1 METMEQRRDAIVQM
15 INQKGK
21 VRFAELKEA
30 FPQVSEMT
38 LRTDLKALDN
48 AKRIVRIHGGAKSV
62 EVVIGTDDYYGQRV
76 VRNSAA
82 KQTIAEKAVQL
93 IAPNTTIYLDSGSTA
108 TALAKIIPDQKHIIF
123 TSGIS
128 CAMELARLQR
138 AEVYLPGGRINRYS
152 VSVSGA
158 ESISRLQQINFDIAF
173 IGVTCYSSEF
183 GFSCGA
189 SEEAILKQTAMRR
202 SEKKVI
208 LLDTSKIGWNSTFSI
223 CTLKDVDMVISNGDL
238 PETFVRE
245 CAEAGVELL

>member
-21 VRFAELKEA
+21 VRFVELKEA

-48 AKRIVRIHGGAKSV
+48 AKQIVRIHGGAKSV

-128 CAMELARLQR
+128 CAMELARLER
-138 AEVYLPGGRINRYS
+138 GEVYLPGGRINRYS

-202 SEKKVI
+202 SEKTVI

-238 PETFVRE
+238 PETFIRE